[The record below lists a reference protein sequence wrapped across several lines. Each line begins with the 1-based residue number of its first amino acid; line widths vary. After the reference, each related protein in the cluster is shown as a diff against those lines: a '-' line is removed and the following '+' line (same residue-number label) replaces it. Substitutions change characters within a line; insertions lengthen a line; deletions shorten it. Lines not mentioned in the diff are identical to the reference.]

1 MGHGD
6 PYFTSHIIT
15 YIASNHPQVCKEY
28 GLSIKQ
34 DKFLTVCGKC
44 GGEIEECS
52 HSDPRVSKNSAVPP
66 TDRDVF
72 ICKQCY
78 QPYWWNERETSTP
91 ARAMKMADKLYH
103 AIQEGTK
110 EQSEILDSQ
119 ITDNEVSINGQDKV
133 LTVDGTNSPRPSPS
147 PSTIDDRTADLTALF
162 TLRSEEIASRA
173 LKLIPHTVG
182 DVSSVSTLSTL
193 SGVTDVGEAS
203 LLLEKLSI
211 YEEISQVNLLIA
223 AECVLEETMTRRFNS
238 AYASVHGGEEPSVTN
253 WSHDFK
259 E

>member
-1 MGHGD
+1 M
-6 PYFTSHIIT
+6 
-15 YIASNHPQVCKEY
+15 
-28 GLSIKQ
+28 
-34 DKFLTVCGKC
+34 CGKC

-110 EQSEILDSQ
+110 DQSEMLDGQ
-119 ITDNEVSINGQDKV
+119 ITDNETSINGQDKV
-133 LTVDGTNSPRPSPS
+133 LAADGTNSPRPSLSPS
-147 PSTIDDRTADLTALF
+147 PNDDRTADLTALF
-162 TLRSEEIASRA
+162 TLRSEEIASRT
-173 LKLIPHTVG
+173 LKLIPHTAG
-182 DVSSVSTLSTL
+182 DASSVSTLSTL
-193 SGVTDVGEAS
+193 SGVTDVGEDS
-203 LLLEKLSI
+203 LLLEGLSI
-211 YEEISQVNLLIA
+211 SAEISPVNLLIA
-223 AECVLEETMTRRFNS
+223 AECVLEDTMTRRFNS
-238 AYASVHGGEEPSVTN
+238 AYASVHDGEEPSVTN